1 MHLRGNPLFLNRGI
15 YDSFPVHYD
24 ARDGS
29 QPPSWLCRFG
39 KSYRIAG
46 YLPSERG
53 LMTKY
58 HSEFITL
65 QLIGCQYKVCAFLEN
80 ANRSHRKFLHF
91 SKMQT
96 IAVLFL
102 WVTC

>member
-1 MHLRGNPLFLNRGI
+1 MMLVMVHSHHLGCAGL
-15 YDSFPVHYD
+15 
-24 ARDGS
+24 A
-29 QPPSWLCRFG
+29 

-58 HSEFITL
+58 HSEFIAL

-80 ANRSHRKFLHF
+80 ENRSHRKFLHF